1 MRKNGP
7 IRMCVTCRVR
17 ELQKELIRLQHK
29 DNTIIPYSG
38 QARSLYLCSACSSND
53 KKVRSLMRRFRVTD
67 SNFERL
73 VKYLKELD
81 SNG

>member
-38 QARSLYLCSACSSND
+38 QGRSLYLCSACSSND
-53 KKVRSLMRRFRVTD
+53 
-67 SNFERL
+67 
-73 VKYLKELD
+73 
-81 SNG
+81 